1 MSNQQQG
8 NQQKQGQSA
17 PTEKPAEQGQA
28 AQTQTTQEST
38 AQDPGKDA
46 PSTAQQ
52 EAAVSPPAPDQ
63 KPTEP
68 PQVTTL
74 PDEKYPINRPT
85 EPLPEPAAP
94 RNPTDAVK
102 AAIDTLVEHLLEAEV
117 HWKAG
122 VPDFSQ
128 EWVPITHHVGSN
140 QRPAE
145 GQPDIEAA
153 RRIMT
158 DQVVVRI
165 YAGPN
170 REKIANIF
178 DQGSTYFR
186 AVVLPWTKK

>member
-1 MSNQQQG
+1 MSKQQQN
-8 NQQKQGQSA
+8 NQQKQGQPATQQA

-28 AQTQTTQEST
+28 AQAQTTQEST
-38 AQDPGKDA
+38 AQDPVKDEQSAVA
-46 PSTAQQ
+46 PTPAPPLA
-52 EAAVSPPAPDQ
+52 EPPAQPA
-63 KPTEP
+63 
-68 PQVTTL
+68 TTL
-74 PDEKYPINRPT
+74 PDEKYPINRPAD
-85 EPLPEPAAP
+85 PPPEPAAP
-94 RNPTDAVK
+94 QNPTDTVK
-102 AAIDTLVEHLLEAEV
+102 AAIDTLVDHLIEAEI

-128 EWVPITHHVGSN
+128 EWVPLTHHVGSN

-145 GQPDIEAA
+145 GQPDIEAS
-153 RRIMT
+153 RRLMT